1 MKTTLKTIA
10 ASACSILALG
20 DFSTTQAEIYGITGQ
35 GGHSTYM
42 KCPAN
47 TIVELLEELSMLH
60 RQVTVIDSRTF
71 TVGQKACNDFVA
83 DRKINGNGLFTHRWR
98 LDQGEEA

>member
-1 MKTTLKTIA
+1 MKPMLKTII

-20 DFSTTQAEIYGITGQ
+20 AFSTAQAEIYGITGH
-35 GGHSTYM
+35 GGHSTYT

-60 RQVTVIDSRTF
+60 RQLTVIGSRTF
-71 TVGQKACNDFVA
+71 TMGQKACNDFVA
-83 DRKINGNGLFTHRWR
+83 DRKINVDGLFTHRWR